1 MANTSSR
8 TLRLLSLLQ
17 THRFWAGTELAD
29 RLEVSERTLRRDI
42 ERLRDLGY
50 PVHSNRGVEG
60 GYQLAPG
67 GSMPP
72 LVVDEDEAIAMVV
85 ALRLRRRACT
95 PARCPRRRSRR
106 WPRWCRCCRV
116 GSGVGPSRCERRPSD
131 SPVLAR
137 PPRSRRGAARHGRAG
152 DPGPRAGPL
161 RLHREGRQRSRRGA
175 ARATSSRTSWSRSAA
190 AGTCS
195 ATTSTAQDWRSFR
208 LDRLQRARRDKA
220 IFRPRDLPIPGGD
233 AAEYVRNGV
242 SRRDRE
248 LRFTVAVTA
257 TEEHVRGR
265 IGPWARVV
273 EVDGD
278 TVVVAFDANDVRWAV
293 FGIGYLDA
301 PTRLLDAP
309 EELRAALSDWATRLA
324 ASARATASSPPRTV
338 GTSRCSPAVTLTA
351 SRSCSTSVRR
361 RPPSSTRRCR
371 GPPSARASAW

>member
-85 ALRLRRRACT
+85 ALGSAASVYAGTLSEASLSALAKVVQVLPSRLRRRAESLRAAT
-95 PARCPRRRSRR
+95 VDSPFSQAPEVEAGVLATVAQAIRDRERVRFGYTAKGGSAPGEELRRHVEPHQLVTVGRR
-106 WPRWCRCCRV
+106 WYLLGYDLDR
-116 GSGVGPSRCERRPSD
+116 
-131 SPVLAR
+131 
-137 PPRSRRGAARHGRAG
+137 
-152 DPGPRAGPL
+152 
-161 RLHREGRQRSRRGA
+161 
-175 ARATSSRTSWSRSAA
+175 
-190 AGTCS
+190 
-195 ATTSTAQDWRSFR
+195 QDWRSFR
-208 LDRLQRARRDKA
+208 LDRLQEPGGTKA
-220 IFRPRDLPIPGGD
+220 IFRPREIPGGD

-273 EVDGD
+273 EVEGD

-324 ASARATASSPPRTV
+324 ASA
-338 GTSRCSPAVTLTA
+338 G
-351 SRSCSTSVRR
+351 
-361 RPPSSTRRCR
+361 
-371 GPPSARASAW
+371 